1 MITVFNRSEL
11 TVCGTL
17 EQSQKVSAALE
28 QAGIEYHVASHSRTS
43 PSVFSAGT
51 RERSG
56 TFGQSAA
63 DSWTYTIYVKREDLE
78 RARAC
83 LLSDGCACARPPAQ
97 RSRLQQPLPESP
109 AA

>member
-1 MITVFNRSEL
+1 MCHTTDDKDHFRESPA
-11 TVCGTL
+11 
-17 EQSQKVSAALE
+17 QKSSDGNGDLAAH
-28 QAGIEYHVASHSRTS
+28 APVPAD
-43 PSVFSAGT
+43 GT

-83 LLSDGCACARPPAQ
+83 LR
-97 RSRLQQPLPESP
+97 
-109 AA
+109 

>member
-1 MITVFNRSEL
+1 MISIFNRSEL

-28 QAGIEYHVASHSRTS
+28 QAGIEYHVDARSRTS
-43 PSVFSAGT
+43 PSVFAAGS

-56 TFGQSAA
+56 TFGQSMA
-63 DSWTYTIYVKREDLE
+63 DSWTYTIYVKRDDLE

-83 LLSDGCACARPPAQ
+83 LR
-97 RSRLQQPLPESP
+97 
-109 AA
+109 

>member
-1 MITVFNRSEL
+1 MITIFNRSEL

-17 EQSQKVSAALE
+17 EQSQKISAALE
-28 QAGIEYHVASHSRTS
+28 QAGIEYHVASRSRTS

-83 LLSDGCACARPPAQ
+83 LR
-97 RSRLQQPLPESP
+97 
-109 AA
+109 

>member
-83 LLSDGCACARPPAQ
+83 LRWMG
-97 RSRLQQPLPESP
+97 

>member
-17 EQSQKVSAALE
+17 EQSPKVSAALE

-78 RARAC
+78 RARAG
-83 LLSDGCACARPPAQ
+83 LR
-97 RSRLQQPLPESP
+97 
-109 AA
+109 

>member
-63 DSWTYTIYVKREDLE
+63 DSWTYTIYVKRLGVYSTSHRSYQRD
-78 RARAC
+78 RNSSS
-83 LLSDGCACARPPAQ
+83 SDDTRKPRENDG
-97 RSRLQQPLPESP
+97 
-109 AA
+109 